1 MFVVLADY
9 QIEKIGGIV
18 FVDFW
23 NWKTEIA
30 EHALEAA
37 VGRNFVVALK
47 IDFCS
52 FDRMVLSLDFCY
64 LSSCAANASVH
75 H

>member
-1 MFVVLADY
+1 VFVVLADY

-37 VGRNFVVALK
+37 VGRYFVVALK
-47 IDFCS
+47 IDFE
-52 FDRMVLSLDFCY
+52 
-64 LSSCAANASVH
+64 
-75 H
+75 